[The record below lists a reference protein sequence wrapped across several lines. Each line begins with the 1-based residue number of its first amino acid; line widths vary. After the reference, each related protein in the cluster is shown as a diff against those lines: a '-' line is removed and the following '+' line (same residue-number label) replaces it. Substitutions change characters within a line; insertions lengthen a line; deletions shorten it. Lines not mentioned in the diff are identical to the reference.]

1 MWSLGLKVVTK
12 QWMNHYEGWH
22 DKHYFGALK
31 CFFLL
36 NAQTKGS
43 RPKPSTLW
51 WRLRVPLGYWI
62 AAWLVLWHIYLAR
75 SDFSLLRSSI
85 CRKKKQNKQISSF
98 LAALIM
104 ILFTLQE
111 QKSHLINLS
120 LNLCWEFVTD
130 VNENLN
136 THSTN
141 IFKSY

>member
-1 MWSLGLKVVTK
+1 MWFLGD
-12 QWMNHYEGWH
+12 WSW
-22 DKHYFGALK
+22 
-31 CFFLL
+31 
-36 NAQTKGS
+36 
-43 RPKPSTLW
+43 
-51 WRLRVPLGYWI
+51 
-62 AAWLVLWHIYLAR
+62 
-75 SDFSLLRSSI
+75 LRSSGWI
-85 CRKKKQNKQISSF
+85 ITKVGTTNITLGRWSVFFVIKRTNKKLSAKTLDTLATLESAVIESLRGLCFGRYTWQGVIFLSYVLPYAEKKKQNKQISSF

-141 IFKSY
+141 IYKSY